1 MVTPT
6 HAPRVQSTVAQ
17 TFGRFCAGLEYDAL
31 PPVVVERAKD
41 FFIDSIPIAL
51 HGSTLDSSPPVR
63 MLAAARPIPGGATL
77 LGRPAP
83 THAAWA
89 ALANGMA
96 AHSKELDDIFFP
108 GSIHSESLRVLPGH
122 PRAFAC

>member
-17 TFGRFCAGLEYDAL
+17 KFGRFCAGLEYDAL
-31 PPVVVERAKD
+31 PPIVVERTKH
-41 FFIDSIPIAL
+41 FFIDYIAIAL
-51 HGSTLDSSPPVR
+51 HGSTLDSSRPVR
-63 MLAAARPIPGGATL
+63 MLAAARLIPGGATL
-77 LGRPAP
+77 LGRLDPV
-83 THAAWA
+83 HAAWA

-96 AHSKELDDIFFP
+96 AHSTELDDTFLP

-122 PRAFAC
+122 PRAFVF

>member
-1 MVTPT
+1 MVTPA

-17 TFGRFCAGLEYDAL
+17 TFGRFCAGLEYAAL
-31 PPVVVERAKD
+31 PPVVVERAEH
-41 FFIDSIPIAL
+41 FFIDSIAIAL
-51 HGSTLDSSPPVR
+51 HGSTLDSSRPVR
-63 MLAAARPIPGGATL
+63 MPADARPIPGGAML

-83 THAAWA
+83 AHAAWA

-96 AHSKELDDIFFP
+96 AHSTELDDIFLP

-122 PRAFAC
+122 PCAFVF